1 MGELIGY
8 VRVSKADG
16 TQNLDMQR
24 DALVASGVE
33 PAMIYEDRAS
43 GKRDDRPGL
52 EMCLKALRMGDCLVV
67 WKLDRLGRDLKHL
80 VNVVDNL
87 GHRGIGFKV
96 LTGHGQFDT
105 ATAQGKLMFGI
116 FASLAEFERELIRE
130 RTIAGLTSARSR
142 GRVGGR
148 KTIMT
153 PAKVRLAQAAMGQPE
168 TSVAALCAEL
178 SISRQTLYRHVGPDG
193 ALRPDGL
200 KVMAADRRRA

>member
-16 TQNLDMQR
+16 TQNLDLQR

-80 VNVVDNL
+80 VTVVDNL

-116 FASLAEFERELIRE
+116 FASLD
-130 RTIAGLTSARSR
+130 
-142 GRVGGR
+142 
-148 KTIMT
+148 
-153 PAKVRLAQAAMGQPE
+153 
-168 TSVAALCAEL
+168 VAPCA
-178 SISRQTLYRHVGPDG
+178 
-193 ALRPDGL
+193 
-200 KVMAADRRRA
+200 